1 MGCWIVCFWWMHR
14 ISAKQEAM
22 LKELHDVTGRI
33 ERISEAEHDLIKQ
46 VHPAVSD
53 IKQRVEDVQDAMS
66 SDSPT
71 GKK

>member
-1 MGCWIVCFWWMHR
+1 
-14 ISAKQEAM
+14 M

-53 IKQRVEDVQDAMS
+53 IKERVENVQDAIA
-66 SDSPT
+66 SDSSA